1 MSKSKL
7 IAAAAVL
14 AFASAAQAQD
24 CGCASGSK
32 RTTNNTQLVN
42 LLTNRMVCANVG
54 NEKWQEH
61 HNPNGQLWDYKL
73 GPADPRDPSSQ
84 VGSYTIANNLV
95 TYTYGNESYTYAVCA
110 VGTSSY
116 TFCGQ
121 RAISGAKVGGSGLTS
136 CAGVSNIVQLR

>member
-1 MSKSKL
+1 MSKSTL
-7 IAAAAVL
+7 ITAAVL
-14 AFASAAQAQD
+14 LACAGAAQAQD
-24 CGCASGSK
+24 CSCAPGSK
-32 RTTNNTQLVN
+32 RTTANTQLVN

-54 NEKWQEH
+54 DEKWQEH

-73 GPADPRDPSSQ
+73 GPTDPRDPSSV
-84 VGSYTIANNLV
+84 VGSYSIANNLV
-95 TYTYGNESYTYAVCA
+95 TYTYGGQPYTYAVCA

-121 RAISGAKVGGSGLTS
+121 RAIPGAKVGGSGLTA

>member
-1 MSKSKL
+1 MFKSNL
-7 IAAAAVL
+7 IAAL
-14 AFASAAQAQD
+14 AFLAAAGAAQAQD

-73 GPADPRDPSSQ
+73 GSDPRDPSAP
-84 VGSYTIANNLV
+84 VGTYTIANNLV
-95 TYTYGNESYTYAVCA
+95 TYNYGSESYTYAVCA
-110 VGTSSY
+110 VGNSSY

-121 RAISGAKVGGSGLTS
+121 RAIAGAKVGGSGLTA

>member
-1 MSKSKL
+1 MFNSKL
-7 IAAAAVL
+7 LAVAALL
-14 AFASAAQAQD
+14 AFAGAAQALD
-24 CGCASGSK
+24 CSCAPGSK
-32 RTTNNTQLVN
+32 QTTNNTQLVN

-61 HNPNGQLWDYKL
+61 HNPNGKLWDYKL
-73 GPADPRDPSSQ
+73 GPTDTRDPSAE
-84 VGSYTIANNLV
+84 VGTYSIANNLV
-95 TYTYGNESYTYAVCA
+95 TYNYGSESYTYAVCA

-121 RAISGAKVGGSGLTS
+121 RTISGAKVGGSGLTS